1 MEIVLVA
8 FIMEADPPSQKQL
21 LSLSWHDSVWI
32 QALDRNN
39 VMDYFSQRSNPFYDR
54 TCNNEIV
61 RMQRSDPAQLM

>member
-1 MEIVLVA
+1 
-8 FIMEADPPSQKQL
+8 MEADPPSQQQL
-21 LSLSWHDSVWI
+21 LSLSWHDSVRI
-32 QALDRNN
+32 AALDRNN